1 MPAAPA
7 PTTAT
12 SARRAGVRSLAK
24 RDYRTLIARP
34 LYFRHESS
42 LRHDTGPHPEGP
54 GRIPAIESEL
64 EARGWLGYE
73 RREAPAVALE
83 DLTAVHP
90 RDYVDSVRAVSGA
103 GGGAFGPD

>member
-12 SARRAGVRSLAK
+12 SARSAGVRSLAK
-24 RDYRTLIARP
+24 RDYGTGVAAP

-54 GRIPAIESEL
+54 GRIPAIEREL
-64 EARGWLGYE
+64 ESRGWLGFE
-73 RREAPAVALE
+73 RRDAPAVDPAA
-83 DLTAVHP
+83 LTAVHP
-90 RDYVDSVRAVSGA
+90 QEFVDEIRRV
-103 GGGAFGPD
+103 